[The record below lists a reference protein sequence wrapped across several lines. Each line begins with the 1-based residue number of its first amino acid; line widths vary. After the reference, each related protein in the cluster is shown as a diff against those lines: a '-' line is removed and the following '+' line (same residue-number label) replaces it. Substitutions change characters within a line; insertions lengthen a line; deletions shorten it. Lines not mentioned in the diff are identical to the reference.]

1 MAESSPKKPKASA
14 PRKGTQSASSSP
26 SRRPPSESP
35 AGTHSRPDHSSH
47 LKRLNR
53 IKGQIEGIERMI
65 VGHRYCPD
73 ILTQIRAATSALQA
87 VEVEIF
93 RDHLKGCVR
102 SAFQSRDTFDSE
114 EKIQEIIKMIS

>member
-1 MAESSPKKPKASA
+1 MAESSSKKSKSLT
-14 PRKGTQSASSSP
+14 PRKGLQA
-26 SRRPPSESP
+26 PPPAPLRKTHSESQVMP
-35 AGTHSRPDHSSH
+35 HSHPDHSSH

-73 ILTQIRAATSALQA
+73 ILTQIRAATSALKA

-102 SAFQSRDTFDSE
+102 SAFQTRDTFDSE